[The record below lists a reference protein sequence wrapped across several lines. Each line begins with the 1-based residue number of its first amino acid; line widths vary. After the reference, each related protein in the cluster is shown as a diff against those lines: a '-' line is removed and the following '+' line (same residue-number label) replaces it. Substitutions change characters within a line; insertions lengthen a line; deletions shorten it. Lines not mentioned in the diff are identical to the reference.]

1 MSELKIY
8 SDTNPSKPEKTL
20 TRFED
25 IRDALGAIGIE
36 FERWEAS
43 APLSATAQQDE
54 VIAAYRDSIDRL
66 MKKHG
71 FKSVDVISLTEDH
84 PQKDALRDKFLHEH
98 IHEDFEVRFFVD
110 GEGLFFIRKN
120 GKVYATLCTRGDL
133 INLPAYTTHW
143 FDMGP
148 RPMVKAIRLFTTAEG
163 WVAKFTGDKIAD
175 DFPKLENTWMK
186 SAA

>member
-8 SDTNPSKPEKTL
+8 SDTDPKRPEKTL

-25 IRDALGAIGIE
+25 IRDALGVIGIE
-36 FERWEAS
+36 FERWETS
-43 APLSATAQQDE
+43 QPLSPSAAQEE

-66 MKKHG
+66 MQRHG
-71 FKSVDVISLTEDH
+71 FKSVDVISLNEDH
-84 PQKDALRDKFLHEH
+84 PQKEALRDKFLHEH

-120 GKVYATLCTRGDL
+120 GKVYATLCQRGDL

-163 WVAKFTGDKIAD
+163 WVAKFTGDNIAD
-175 DFPKLENTWMK
+175 AFPKLENTWMK